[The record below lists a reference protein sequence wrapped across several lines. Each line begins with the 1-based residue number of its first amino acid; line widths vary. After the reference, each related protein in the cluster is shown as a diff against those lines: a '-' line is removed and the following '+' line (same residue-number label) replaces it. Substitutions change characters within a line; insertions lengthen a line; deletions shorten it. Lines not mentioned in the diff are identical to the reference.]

1 MRYAI
6 LGFSQER
13 VLNLQ
18 KEHNGKVKKL
28 DITDLL
34 ILKNIADFMNR
45 SKIIKYTIDDKVF
58 FSVQYSAIIEDLP
71 LIDIKKQ
78 ALSDRLDKMCILG
91 VLEKKVIKNQSGTF
105 IAFRMG
111 CEYEKLIYEPTS
123 SEIRVQEYSTTNHN
137 TTITNNN
144 KEDKE
149 VIEDKS
155 SITKKEDIDYASL
168 ASLWN
173 ANIQSCAK
181 ISRVEKM
188 SYKRK
193 KSIKSLLNTCDSNIE
208 ELSRLI
214 MTLPYAD
221 DWVLGNS
228 PKGWVISFDWLIDN
242 TNNWYVRALE
252 GEMHKKNSE
261 IFKSIMAGEDPV
273 STPMEK
279 KGEIIIGGIT
289 YR

>member
-6 LGFSQER
+6 LGFNQER

-28 DITDLL
+28 DVTDLL
-34 ILKNIADFMNR
+34 ILKDIADFMNR
-45 SKIIKYTIDDKVF
+45 SKIIKYTIDDKVY

-105 IAFRMG
+105 VAFRMG
-111 CEYEKLIYEPTS
+111 CEYESLIYEPTS
-123 SEIRVQEYSTTNHN
+123 SEVRVQEYSTTNQN

-144 KEDKE
+144 REDKE

-155 SITKKEDIDYASL
+155 SITKKEGIDYALL

-173 ANIQSCAK
+173 ANLQSCTK
-181 ISRVEKM
+181 ISKLERM
-188 SYKRK
+188 SDKRK
-193 KSIKSLLNTCDSNIE
+193 KAVKSLLNTCDSNVE
-208 ELSRLI
+208 EFSRLI

-221 DWVLGNS
+221 DWVLGTS
-228 PKGWVISFDWLIDN
+228 TKGWVISFDWLIAN
-242 TNNWYVRALE
+242 TSNWYVRALE
-252 GEMHKKNSE
+252 GEMHKKNAE
-261 IFKSIMAGEDPV
+261 MFKRIMAGEVPV
-273 STPMEK
+273 STPTENK
-279 KGEIIIGGIT
+279 DTICINGQI